1 MSKQR
6 KEKNEKGNLRP
17 TEVHHSTTTHT
28 MVVMVTS
35 ALRSAG
41 RGRGCG
47 VHLDL
52 RGRNPAAAAACAAVT
67 AACGVLR
74 SVHAAHPRSFSSQRD
89 KVTVSQALW
98 EGKGRQWTVLVATCT
113 WWLGQSWSLGIS
125 LKQQNTNNTA
135 PENAYTLKEWCPQKV
150 FSYYQ

>member
-98 EGKGRQWTVLVATCT
+98 EGKGRQWTVL
-113 WWLGQSWSLGIS
+113 WLHAHGG
-125 LKQQNTNNTA
+125 
-135 PENAYTLKEWCPQKV
+135 
-150 FSYYQ
+150 